1 MPFIKYRSDKLSIS
15 ETIDE
20 VKKELSSDEQML
32 ASAFKIEKLYKKHKF
47 KLFAVV
53 GLAVAYFGGTT
64 IMESIAQSKRESA
77 NAALLTLES
86 DAKNAKALEELK
98 TNNPALFELFTYQE
112 ALKNADTAQLKT
124 LSSSKNPIIADIAS
138 YHLSVIEGE
147 KAESTLYENVAK
159 VYNASLNI
167 KAGKIEDAKYELELI
182 DETSPAYN
190 ISKMIKHYSIKGK

>member
-1 MPFIKYRSDKLSIS
+1 LKIS

-20 VKKELSSDEQML
+20 VKKELSGDEHML

-64 IMESIAQSKRESA
+64 IMESIAQGKRESA
-77 NAALLTLES
+77 NTALLTLES
-86 DAKNAKALEELK
+86 DAKNAKALDTLK

-112 ALKNADTAQLKT
+112 ALKNADTAKLKT
-124 LSSSKNPIIADIAS
+124 LSSSKNPIIADIS
-138 YHLSVIEGE
+138 NYHLAVIEGKE
-147 KAESTLYENVAK
+147 AKSNFYGDVAK
-159 VYNASLNI
+159 VYNASLDI
-167 KAGKIEDAKYELELI
+167 KAGKIADAKYELELI
-182 DETSPAYN
+182 DEASPAYN

>member
-53 GLAVAYFGGTT
+53 GLAVAYFGGTA
-64 IMESIAQSKRESA
+64 IMESIEQGKRESA

-86 DAKNAKALEELK
+86 DANNSKALEELK

-124 LSSSKNPIIADIAS
+124 LSSSKNPIIADIAT
-138 YHLSVIEGE
+138 YHLSVIEGQE
-147 KAESTLYENVAK
+147 AESKLYDDVAK
-159 VYNASLNI
+159 VYNASLDI
-167 KAGKIEDAKYELELI
+167 KAGKISEAKDELELI
-182 DETSPAYN
+182 GEESPAYS
-190 ISKMIKHYSIKGK
+190 ISKMIKHYTIKGK

>member
-1 MPFIKYRSDKLSIS
+1 MPFIKYRSDKLKIS

-20 VKKELSSDEQML
+20 VKKELSGDEHML

-53 GLAVAYFGGTT
+53 GLAVAYFGATA
-64 IMESIAQSKRESA
+64 IMESIEQNKRESA
-77 NAALLTLES
+77 NTALLTLES
-86 DAKNAKALEELK
+86 DAKNAKALDALK

-112 ALKNADTAQLKT
+112 ALKNADTAKLKT
-124 LSSSKNPIIADIAS
+124 LSSSKNAIIADMAN
-138 YHLSVIEGE
+138 YHLSVIEGKE
-147 KAESTLYENVAK
+147 AESKLYDDVAK
-159 VYNASLNI
+159 VYNASLDI

-182 DETSPAYN
+182 DEASPAYN